1 VDKGNHV
8 NEKTTNDHDL
18 SVGSLTLGSR
28 PALVIID
35 MSLGFTQS
43 ESPLGGDFTAEV
55 DNIKHLLE
63 QFRARDLP
71 ILYTT
76 VVYHNEQQA
85 RVFRTRLPDLNILQA
100 NSKWVQ
106 IDPRITPRPD
116 EPIIEKCWASGFF
129 KTDLHTHLQNKN
141 ADSIVVVGLTTSGC
155 VRATAVDGLQH
166 DYPVFVVPQGCGD
179 RNLTAHNASLHDINA
194 KYGVVVSLEELCGA
208 LAQL

>member
-1 VDKGNHV
+1 M

-35 MSLGFTQS
+35 MSLGFTQPD
-43 ESPLGGDFTAEV
+43 SPLGGNFSAEV

-63 QFRARDLP
+63 QFRARELP

-76 VVYHNEQQA
+76 VVYHNEHQA
-85 RVFRTRLPDLNILQA
+85 SVFRTRLPDLNILQA

-106 IDPRITPRPD
+106 IDPRLMPRTN
-116 EPIIEKCWASGFF
+116 EPIVEKCWASGFF
-129 KTDLHTHLQNKN
+129 QTDLLAQLQTKK

-194 KYGVVVSLEELCGA
+194 KYGVVLSLTELCHA
-208 LAQL
+208 LTQLQT